1 MRKPAMKASD
11 FNYVCPSSVEEA
23 VRLLAHHGDG
33 AKVISGGQ
41 SLVPALNLRLLAP
54 EILVDIGR
62 IDTLRYISVADGT
75 VRIGA
80 LARHV
85 DLLNSQEIAK
95 HLPLLSKAIT
105 YVAHPAIRNRGT
117 IGGNLAHA
125 DPASELPA
133 CMMAL
138 DAVMVISGPS
148 GERRVAASEF
158 FRGIYETALA
168 PDELLIGLEIPV
180 TAAGSRF
187 YFHEFSRRNGDFA
200 IAGLAAQA
208 NVRDATVESLRLAYF
223 AIGGRPTLAAHA
235 AARVVGQPISPAVI
249 ADAQAALAEDL
260 EPHDDQQASSAMRL
274 HLAKVLLERCMSD
287 LVQDQEMKRKAS
299 A

>member
-1 MRKPAMKASD
+1 MKASD

-23 VRLLAHHGDG
+23 TSLLALHGDG
-33 AKVISGGQ
+33 AKVIAGGQ

-54 EILVDIGR
+54 EILIDIGR
-62 IDTLRYISVADGT
+62 IGTLRYISVADGM

-85 DLLNSQEIAK
+85 DLLNSQEIAE
-95 HLPLLSKAIT
+95 HVPLLAEAIT

-158 FRGIYETALA
+158 FLGIYETALA

-208 NVRDATVESLRLAYF
+208 NVRDGTVESLRLAYF

-235 AARVVGQPISPAVI
+235 AAKVARQPIGPAVI
-249 ADAQAALAEDL
+249 ADAQSALAEDL

-287 LVQDQEMKRKAS
+287 LVQDQEMKRKALQ
-299 A
+299 